1 MTDPE
6 TCGDAGGAISIWL
19 RDRAGFGGAYLT
31 TRRPSAS
38 TGITIYYLGGYI
50 M

>member
-19 RDRAGFGGAYLT
+19 RNRIGFGGAYLT
-31 TRRPSAS
+31 TRRTSDS
-38 TGITIYYLGGYI
+38 TGITIYYSAGLI
-50 M
+50 L